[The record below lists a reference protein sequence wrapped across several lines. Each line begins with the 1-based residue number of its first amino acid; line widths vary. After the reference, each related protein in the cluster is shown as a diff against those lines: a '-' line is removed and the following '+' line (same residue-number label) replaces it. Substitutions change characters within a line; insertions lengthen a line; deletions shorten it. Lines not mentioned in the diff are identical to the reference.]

1 MEAGTPAPGAVTIT
15 LDRPARR
22 NAMTPAMWH
31 GLAAIG
37 RTLPPAV
44 RVVVVRGAGPSF
56 SAGIDLR
63 MFSPEGVPGED
74 PLRSPASP
82 GFEEWIASCQAGF
95 SWLRS
100 PAIVSV
106 AAVQGY
112 AIGGGF
118 QLALACDLR
127 ILADDA
133 QLCMKEPQLGL
144 VPDLTGTKPLVDIVG
159 LPRALELCLTG
170 RTVGAAEAARLRLA
184 ELVVPGAELD
194 GAVSDLVAALLT
206 VEPAVARATKEL
218 LSQAPGHDAA
228 AQAAAERRSRP
239 SCSEIGWPA
248 SDRSLLAERGRSHWS
263 EGLHRSC
270 THANWHAMR
279 GFSRDPSVT
288 QQRLKPGTVRRI
300 AALRPAVPGS
310 T

>member
-1 MEAGTPAPGAVTIT
+1 VDVGAPAPGAATIT

-37 RTLPPAV
+37 QTLPPAV

-63 MFSPEGVPGED
+63 LFAPEGVPGED
-74 PLRSPASP
+74 PLMSPASP
-82 GFEEWIASCQAGF
+82 GFDEWIASCQEGY
-95 SWLRS
+95 SWLRR
-100 PAIVSV
+100 PGIVSV
-106 AAVQGY
+106 AAVQGH

-170 RTVGAAEAARLRLA
+170 RIVGAAEAARLRLA

-218 LSQAPGHDAA
+218 LSEAPGHDAA
-228 AQAAAERRSRP
+228 AQAAAERRIQAELQRK
-239 SCSEIGWPA
+239 
-248 SDRSLLAERGRSHWS
+248 RLAGE
-263 EGLHRSC
+263 
-270 THANWHAMR
+270 
-279 GFSRDPSVT
+279 
-288 QQRLKPGTVRRI
+288 
-300 AALRPAVPGS
+300 
-310 T
+310 